1 MEHCSLR
8 PPKGNISTISILL
21 LSLLLPIFVILCV
34 FMYFIGSRILSLT
47 RTSVPDEQ
55 RRNWRHYGEKTSSDS
70 DSADNEV
77 MAPTPS
83 TYSTDLLDGFIE
95 DIRIQPLSPEV
106 MAPTLDENVPP
117 KSGWL
122 VDDLAENVRTTTLE
136 LKRPSRVTESQ
147 HFPHDTSQ
155 QKPRDSKKKATPTV
169 AMWDGK
175 ISWALKGASIFD
187 NIDEEYGAFGNKSNM
202 LTRQP
207 YADLWV
213 FQYGLRYIP
222 SVLDHDVY
230 RTVRIDELPRD
241 IKINEILPLVKGE
254 IYEARFA
261 ITTAITG
268 YNTAMITFVTEK
280 DAVEFLASPDS
291 RRLPGKVVPVHTP
304 TYPITADMGSLIKE
318 SGYTRFLG
326 VFQYR
331 QSLKQEVTRVLTRAH
346 HDFSPQLE
354 SISDGPAHGEVAIK
368 MLSIKAAATVFDLLN
383 GHPALSRCQFRF
395 LTHDSAPTDPA
406 AGLFAH
412 SSN

>member
-1 MEHCSLR
+1 MEHCSPR
-8 PPKGNISTISILL
+8 PPNGNITTFSILL

-34 FMYFIGSRILSLT
+34 FMYFIDSRILSLT
-47 RTSVPDEQ
+47 RTSFSDEK
-55 RRNWRHYGEKTSSDS
+55 RRNWRHNGDETSSDS
-70 DSADNEV
+70 DSDDNEV
-77 MAPTPS
+77 MASTPS

-95 DIRIQPLSPEV
+95 DIQIQPLSPEV
-106 MAPTLDENVPP
+106 MAPPLDENVPP

-136 LKRPSRVTESQ
+136 LKRPTRVTESQ
-147 HFPHDTSQ
+147 HSPCDGSQ
-155 QKPRDSKKKATPTV
+155 PTDSKKKTIPAV
-169 AMWDGK
+169 VMWDGQ

-230 RTVRIDELPRD
+230 RTIRIDELPRD

-254 IYEARFA
+254 IYEARLA
-261 ITTAITG
+261 ITTAITR

-280 DAVEFLASPDS
+280 DAAEFLVSPNS

-304 TYPITADMGSLIKE
+304 TYPISADMGSLIKE
-318 SGYTRFLG
+318 SGYTRCLA

-331 QSLKQEVTRVLTRAH
+331 QSLKQQITRVLTRAH

-368 MLSIKAAATVFDLLN
+368 MLSVKAAATVFDLLN
-383 GHPALSRCQFRF
+383 GHPALSRCEFRF
-395 LTHDSAPTDPA
+395 LTHDAVPTDPA
-406 AGLFAH
+406 AGLFAR
-412 SSN
+412 SSG